1 MTQDSL
7 TLDKGVRYV
16 LSFDA
21 WSKGTKTI
29 NAKVQDLE
37 YFSPYM
43 AYKSVP
49 LTAQKHHFIKVFTM
63 ARTRIDCRVCFEAGG
78 IDTMGVYIANVAL
91 CPLKN
96 EK

>member
-1 MTQDSL
+1 
-7 TLDKGVRYV
+7 
-16 LSFDA
+16 
-21 WSKGTKTI
+21 
-29 NAKVQDLE
+29 
-37 YFSPYM
+37 M